1 MHFST
6 RCAAPRLNESLIRV
20 MRVRGPDS
28 VDAKAVRDR
37 LGPEAYAQHRHAAP
51 KVRVDAF
58 DSTESGAQE
67 HRDAGLAADVVVR
80 DSYDGHVEQQDEAS
94 KEVRAG
100 QAGRGALAVA
110 AIARSLRFLDCRRQ
124 PWFRSEKALVS
135 Q

>member
-28 VDAKAVRDR
+28 VDAKAARDR

-51 KVRVDAF
+51 KVRVDAVY
-58 DSTESGAQE
+58 STGSGAQE
-67 HRDAGLAADVVVR
+67 YRDAGLAADVVVR
-80 DSYDGHVEQQDEAS
+80 DSYDGNVEQQDEAS
-94 KEVRAG
+94 KEVHAE
-100 QAGRGALAVA
+100 QAGRGGLTST
-110 AIARSLRFLDCRRQ
+110 IAHSLRFLDCRRQ
-124 PWFRSEKALVS
+124 PFKSEKALVS